1 MKTKQRLRRL
11 LALGV
16 FALLLFPLAGCGG
29 GGGSNGGGTGD
40 DNATNGNWDQLVW
53 DQDDWQ

>member
-1 MKTKQRLRRL
+1 MKTRQRLRRL

-16 FALLLFPLAGCGG
+16 FALLLLPLGGCGG
-29 GGGSNGGGTGD
+29 GGGSSD

-53 DQDDWQ
+53 DQHDWQ